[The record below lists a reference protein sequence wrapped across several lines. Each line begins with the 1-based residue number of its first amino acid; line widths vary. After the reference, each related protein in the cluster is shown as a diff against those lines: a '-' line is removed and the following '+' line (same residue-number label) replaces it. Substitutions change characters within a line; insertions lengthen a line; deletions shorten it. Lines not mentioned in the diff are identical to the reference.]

1 MSGEEV
7 GGGSWF
13 FVTHRFRCIN
23 IFLKTKFKD
32 IPLEME
38 NKIKTL
44 PAEKLE
50 ELAEA
55 IFDFK
60 SIDDVN
66 AFI

>member
-1 MSGEEV
+1 
-7 GGGSWF
+7 
-13 FVTHRFRCIN
+13 
-23 IFLKTKFKD
+23 
-32 IPLEME
+32 ME
-38 NKIKTL
+38 HKIKTL

-50 ELAEA
+50 EMAEA